1 MNGVRNKG
9 FQKIGTRIRGKN
21 VTHRHIS
28 LPGLA
33 LLGVALLTGTAS
45 AQLKLAV
52 INTQRAVLE
61 TAEMKKAAADLEAK
75 FRPTQQDIDKRT
87 KDLQDIQA
95 KLADASKLTPQQGQE
110 LQAQGQLK
118 QRQLQRISE
127 DLQAEVD
134 RERNDILGR
143 GGKRMNE
150 VVGKIAE
157 SKGLDLV
164 VDVGDAIYF
173 KPALDL
179 TDEAIAAYDKTYP
192 LKP

>member
-1 MNGVRNKG
+1 
-9 FQKIGTRIRGKN
+9 

-33 LLGVALLTGTAS
+33 LLGMALLTGTAS
-45 AQLKLAV
+45 AQLKIAV

-75 FRPTQQDIDKRT
+75 YRPTQQDIDKRT

-95 KLADASKLTPQQGQE
+95 KLADPSKLSPQEGQE

-157 SKGLDLV
+157 AKGLDLV
-164 VDVGDAIYF
+164 IDVGDAIFF

-179 TDEAIAAYDKTYP
+179 TNEAIAAYDKQYP
-192 LKP
+192 SKP

>member
-1 MNGVRNKG
+1 M
-9 FQKIGTRIRGKN
+9 TY
-21 VTHRHIS
+21 RHIS

-45 AQLKLAV
+45 AQVKIAL
-52 INTQRAVLE
+52 IHTQRAVLE
-61 TAEMKKAAADLEAK
+61 TAEMKKAAADLEAR

-95 KLADASKLTPQQGQE
+95 KLADPSKLSPQEGQE

-143 GGKRMNE
+143 AGKRMND

-157 SKGLDLV
+157 AKGLDLV
-164 VDVGDAIYF
+164 IDVSDAIYF
-173 KPALDL
+173 KPAMDL
-179 TDEAIAAYDKTYP
+179 TDEAIAAYDKQYP
-192 LKP
+192 SKP

>member
-9 FQKIGTRIRGKN
+9 FQKIGTRMRGKN
-21 VTHRHIS
+21 VTHRYSS
-28 LPGLA
+28 LPGLV

-95 KLADASKLTPQQGQE
+95 KLADASKLSPQEGQE
-110 LQAQGQLK
+110 LQAQGQMK

-157 SKGLDLV
+157 AKGLDLV

-179 TDEAIAAYDKTYP
+179 TDEAIAAYNKQYP